1 MNNPREAQGPSL
13 DPRPR
18 RARDARRARRHVL
31 ALLAW
36 LTVALLLPATLA
48 QDLAS
53 RVHTATLDNG
63 LRILLVE
70 QHAAPVVSFDLMF
83 DVGGVDEPPG
93 LGGIAHMVEHMA
105 FKGTETIGTDHPQ
118 QEQQALTNVEIL
130 AYALKNAQSQGDA
143 ALVATLQKEF
153 MAARKDAQ
161 SLASQAPLDSIL
173 SVNGAVGLNASTGY
187 DYTHYVVSLP
197 ANRLE
202 LYARIYADEMAHA
215 VFRSFY
221 EERDVVREE
230 RRQRSEDDPQGVLME
245 AFLAEAFP
253 ASPYGRPLIGSASA
267 IEGYTATQA
276 HAFYQAFYA
285 PDRAVLVVVG
295 DVDPVKDL
303 ATLERYF
310 GAVPAHPTLTTRF
323 ATPPAQTAER
333 RTTVTFKAQPQVM
346 IGYPKATYPSRE
358 AYVLDLVDAL
368 LGQGRTSRLYKRL
381 VVQDQLAASVQT
393 SSSFP
398 GTRLPDAFII
408 YALPRAPH
416 TTAEVEAAVYD
427 ELHKLATEP
436 VGDREL
442 QKVKNLVRALTLRT
456 WSSNAGLAQALAYNE
471 LFAGGWEHL
480 MSDLDTYDSVTA
492 AEIQA
497 VAQKVFTAQNRTV
510 AVLEPPQGGN

>member
-303 ATLERYF
+303 ATLER
-310 GAVPAHPTLTTRF
+310 
-323 ATPPAQTAER
+323 